1 MYKLGSGRA
10 PPSNGRVS
18 YGNGYDWFF
27 INKIHA
33 NSWWSTSFT
42 SFVRICLSHQDYTVV
57 LFLCL
62 FDICFSFVF
71 TLQRTWIPLIL
82 SVFDDLSWF
91 PARKRSWRFQ
101 RLFVANPQCM
111 VGAFLQEQQIREVFQ
126 EKSGRKKKACSR
138 LPENSCRIDACR
150 IFKVHFLPNVYFQHT
165 SVHKSMHNQIW
176 TITC

>member
-10 PPSNGRVS
+10 PLSNGSVS
-18 YGNGYDWFF
+18 YGYDWFF

-62 FDICFSFVF
+62 FDICFYLFSPCKELEF
-71 TLQRTWIPLIL
+71 PLIL
-82 SVFDDLSWF
+82 SAFDDLSWF

-111 VGAFLQEQQIREVFQ
+111 VGAFLQEQQIREVFRKNRG
-126 EKSGRKKKACSR
+126 EKKKTCCR
-138 LPENSCRIDACR
+138 LHENSCRIDACR

-165 SVHKSMHNQIW
+165 SVHKSMRNQIW